1 MPLLSRDPSD
11 FLVCESWMLK
21 KLAKVLLMYKINVK

>member
-11 FLVCESWMLK
+11 FLVRESWMLK